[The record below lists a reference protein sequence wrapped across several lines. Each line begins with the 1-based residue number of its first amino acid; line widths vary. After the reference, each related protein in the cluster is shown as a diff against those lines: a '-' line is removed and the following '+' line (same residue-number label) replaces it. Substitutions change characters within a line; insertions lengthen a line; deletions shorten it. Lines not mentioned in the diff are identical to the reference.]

1 MHIETGHWC
10 MDQNLYT
17 DAASYYSR
25 AMQVSDLVASDDH
38 GLYDRFA
45 ANTMDQFLDQIRIA
59 SIALLEA
66 GSNICAAQ
74 TRDVGMAAAALALAF
89 LALQGSWRAVVKQ
102 SSPRLRSSLCSST
115 FAI

>member
-1 MHIETGHWC
+1 M
-10 MDQNLYT
+10 YT

-74 TRDVGMAAAALALAF
+74 TRDVGMAAAALALTYGVSIRPTEEDDEW
-89 LALQGSWRAVVKQ
+89 Q
-102 SSPRLRSSLCSST
+102 
-115 FAI
+115 